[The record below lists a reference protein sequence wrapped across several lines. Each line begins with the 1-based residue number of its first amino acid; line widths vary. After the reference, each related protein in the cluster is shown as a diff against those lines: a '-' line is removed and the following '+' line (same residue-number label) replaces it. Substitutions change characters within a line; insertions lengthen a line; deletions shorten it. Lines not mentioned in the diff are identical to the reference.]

1 MVDGLPLTR
10 REHEIA
16 LLATSGLTSKA
27 IAASLHLSVRTV
39 NNHLARTYA
48 KAGIS
53 CRAELAAIMTR
64 SALAGSTAPAAGLP
78 AAPNGPATANGP
90 LAPPAAPPAGLPA
103 EGAA

>member
-1 MVDGLPLTR
+1 MDGLPLTR

-64 SALAGSTAPAAGLP
+64 TALAAATGP
-78 AAPNGPATANGP
+78 PGGRAARRGRR
-90 LAPPAAPPAGLPA
+90 LASSRCCPG
-103 EGAA
+103 